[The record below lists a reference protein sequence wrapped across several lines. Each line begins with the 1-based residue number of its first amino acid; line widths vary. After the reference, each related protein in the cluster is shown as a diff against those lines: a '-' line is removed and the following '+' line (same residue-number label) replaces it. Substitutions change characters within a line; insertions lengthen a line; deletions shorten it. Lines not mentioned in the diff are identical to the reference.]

1 MKCEVY
7 KSNRK
12 EGAYIFVADPKAL
25 ESLPDVLKTRLGRLE
40 LVMELDLAGREA
52 LAATDPTTV
61 IDSIESRGF
70 YLQLPPG
77 DEADSC

>member
-12 EGAYIFVADPKAL
+12 DGAYIFVAESKAL
-25 ESLPDVLKTRLGRLE
+25 ESLPDALKTRLGRLE
-40 LVMELDLAGREA
+40 WVMELDLAGREA
-52 LAATDPTTV
+52 LAATDPATV

-70 YLQLPPG
+70 YLQLPSG
-77 DEADSC
+77 DEAYSC